1 MAFYRSRG
9 LVTEDLLN
17 CDRVAEQ
24 KFRRGQLQ
32 QKAVEETQEDPQPNQ
47 NETHCRL
54 HNRYH
59 KRTGN
64 KNISCSHQVS
74 SKATHQPLNHRKSL
88 GKFYYN

>member
-17 CDRVAEQ
+17 CDRVAQQ

-59 KRTGN
+59 KRAGSN

-74 SKATHQPLNHRKSL
+74 SKAT
-88 GKFYYN
+88 YT

>member
-17 CDRVAEQ
+17 CDRVAQQ

-59 KRTGN
+59 KRAGSN

-74 SKATHQPLNHRKSL
+74 SKATHQPFNHRKSL
-88 GKFYYN
+88 W

>member
-32 QKAVEETQEDPQPNQ
+32 QKAVKETQEDPQPNQ

-59 KRTGN
+59 KRAGN
-64 KNISCSHQVS
+64 MNIS
-74 SKATHQPLNHRKSL
+74 
-88 GKFYYN
+88 